1 MDPYG
6 CNDLERG
13 FGARWSNSGHF
24 VLTLAKA
31 VFEIRTRITPLTL
44 HSGVAAQSW
53 VPLKL
58 NARYALNTVPYRFI
72 AIHTAIFLYCYLY

>member
-1 MDPYG
+1 MI
-6 CNDLERG
+6 CCKSQVAL
-13 FGARWSNSGHF
+13 GAWLTFSSRWSNRGHF

-31 VFEIRTRITPLTL
+31 AFEIRTRITPLTL

-58 NARYALNTVPYRFI
+58 NPGASAFPV
-72 AIHTAIFLYCYLY
+72 ACYGVSERLE